1 MVVRRQRN
9 DGVRPVA
16 VTDRSAW
23 GWIGAGIRG
32 VWGWLAA
39 GMRLLRLACLDL
51 VAWRGAKMRLAVAIG
66 VLALGVGLGLAIER
80 VNAVAVA
87 EFEAGMSTLSG
98 EADLSVRGPRSGFD
112 DTLLARLVSRPG
124 VAAASPVVEGSR
136 NDLASGVAVSFQG
149 VDALRAVAVQPALVP
164 RAADADDRLANLR
177 TDAIFVGPRLL
188 ERLERQ
194 VGDRIELL
202 DVAGRMRSLEIVGLL
217 SGVPALAGV
226 AVVDI
231 ATAQVLEGMEGRLSR
246 IDLRAQPGVSPA
258 QLRTALAAVLPSG
271 VQADTPDAHAS
282 TEAQVSRA
290 YRANLSVL
298 ALVALFCGSLLV
310 FSAQALQVA
319 RRRSQFAVLRALG
332 LKRRELLA
340 QQVLQSAL
348 IGAVGAALGLALAYG
363 LAALAL
369 LVLGG
374 DLGAGFFRGVAPEIT
389 FDLPSSL
396 SYFGAGVGASIAGA
410 FLPSLEAARTPPAR
424 GLRPGGLEQAWQ
436 PLGRIWPGLL
446 LLILSGA
453 SLAVPPR
460 DGLPVGGYLAIA
472 CLLLGTVALTPRFLK
487 LFVFALVH
495 VTRAWRSSAV
505 IKLALAQLRGAP
517 TGPAVSLAAIVA
529 AVSLAVAMMLMV
541 NSFRV
546 SFEAWLLHILPA
558 EAYLGEGGLRLSVA
572 EQQRIAALRS
582 VGRVEFMRIDEVRLN
597 AGRPPVTVLA
607 RDIDPVD
614 PGARL
619 PLVARASEDVAVEGA
634 PLFGDSPVAK
644 AWVSESVA
652 EIEQLSPGQ
661 LVDIPLGG
669 HPVRFRIDGIWRDYG
684 RQQGAIV
691 IARSAYVAATGDS
704 VVSNAA
710 LWLAPGA
717 RFADLRAGLRWLGS
731 RAPLRETG
739 EIRRFSLAIFDR
751 TFAVT
756 WALVAVAVTIGLA
769 ALAGN
774 LAALVLARRRE
785 LSVLRHL
792 GLRLGDVSWMIALQ
806 ALVIVTAALAT
817 GLCAGSLIGLILVEV
832 VNRQSFHWSM
842 EMHAPWGSLL
852 ALTGTMCLLAMVT
865 GYLGGRGVARAEVVR
880 AASEDW

>member
-1 MVVRRQRN
+1 M
-9 DGVRPVA
+9 PVSG
-16 VTDRSAW
+16 RSA
-23 GWIGAGIRG
+23 GRG
-32 VWGWLAA
+32 VVVCVKAGWRWIATAL
-39 GMRLLRLACLDL
+39 RLLRLACLDFA
-51 VAWRGAKMRLAVAIG
+51 AWRGAKMRLAVAIG

-87 EFEAGMSTLSG
+87 EFAAGMSTLSG

-112 DTLLARLVSRPG
+112 EGLLARLVSRPG

-136 NDLASGVAVSFQG
+136 TESASGVVVSFQG
-149 VDALRAVAVQPALVP
+149 VDAFRALAVQPALVP
-164 RAADADDRLANLR
+164 GAADAADRLANLR
-177 TDAIFVGPRLL
+177 TDAVFVGSRLL
-188 ERLERQ
+188 ERLGRQ
-194 VGDRIELL
+194 VGDRVELL
-202 DVAGRMRSLEIVGLL
+202 DAGGRPRSLQIVGLL
-217 SGVPALAGV
+217 SGGPALAGV
-226 AVVDI
+226 AVMDI

-246 IDLRAQPGVSPA
+246 IDLRVQPGVGPQ

-282 TEAQVSRA
+282 SEAQVSRA

-332 LKRRELLA
+332 LTRRGLLA

-348 IGAVGAALGLALAYG
+348 IGAVGAAFGLALAYG
-363 LAALAL
+363 LAAAAL
-369 LVLGG
+369 MVLGG
-374 DLGAGFFRGVAPEIT
+374 DLGAGFFRGVAPEVS
-389 FDLPSSL
+389 FDLKASL
-396 SYFGAGVGASIAGA
+396 SYFAAGVGASIAGA
-410 FLPSLEAARTPPAR
+410 FLPAIEAARTPPAR
-424 GLRPGGLEQAWQ
+424 GLRPGDLEQAWQ
-436 PLGRIWPGLL
+436 PLGRIWPGVLL
-446 LLILSGA
+446 LLLSAA
-453 SLAVPPR
+453 SLAIPPR
-460 DGLPVGGYLAIA
+460 DGLPLGGYLAIA
-472 CLLLGTVALTPRFLK
+472 CLLLGTVALTPRFLGV
-487 LFVFALVH
+487 FVLGLVQL
-495 VTRAWRSSAV
+495 TRAWRARAV
-505 IKLALAQLRGAP
+505 VNLSLAQLRGAP

-558 EAYLGEGGLRLSVA
+558 EAYLGEGGLRLTVA
-572 EQQRIAALRS
+572 DQQRIAALRS

-597 AGRPPVTVLA
+597 EGRPPVAVLA

-619 PLVARASEDVAVEGA
+619 PLVARAPEDVAVEGA

-652 EIEQLSPGQ
+652 ELEQLSPGQ

-669 HPVRFRIDGIWRDYG
+669 QPVRFRIDGIWRDYG

-691 IARSAYVAATGDS
+691 IARSAYVAATGDP
-704 VVSNAA
+704 VASNAA
-710 LWLAPGA
+710 IWLAPGA
-717 RFADLRAGLRWLGS
+717 RFADLRVGLRWLAS

-774 LAALVLARRRE
+774 LSALVLARRRE

-792 GLRLGDVSWMIALQ
+792 GFRLGDVSWMIAVQ
-806 ALVIVTAALAT
+806 ALVIVTAALVT
-817 GLCAGSLIGLILVEV
+817 GLCAGSLIGLVLVEV

-842 EMHAPWGSLL
+842 ELHIPWGALL

-865 GYLGGRGVARAEVVR
+865 GYMGGRGVARAEVVR